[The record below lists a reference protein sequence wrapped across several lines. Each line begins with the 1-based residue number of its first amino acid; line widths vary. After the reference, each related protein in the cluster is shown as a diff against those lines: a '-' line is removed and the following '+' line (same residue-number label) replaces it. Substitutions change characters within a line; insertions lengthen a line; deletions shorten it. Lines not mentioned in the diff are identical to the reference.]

1 MATKEAHNRASVEY
15 NKRQD
20 NIMIRPPKDKGA
32 RIRAAATAYGMRV
45 QAFILQTLYV
55 RLGIEPRGEDKNSES
70 APLTEERF
78 SCPISPARR
87 EAIKR
92 EMCAAIREA
101 EARTSVDVE
110 LELYRLIRESYDVV
124 YQEHYEANK
133 KRDLE
138 ELVANGQL
146 TQNEADSMTD
156 EEIRAKFPWYGMVS
170 YT

>member
-1 MATKEAHNRASVEY
+1 MS
-15 NKRQD
+15 
-20 NIMIRPPKDKGA
+20 
-32 RIRAAATAYGMRV
+32 V

-55 RLGIEPRGEDKNSES
+55 RLGIEPRGKIKILKVH
-70 APLTEERF
+70 PLNRKKRF